1 MENIIL
7 NQMNALIMNI
17 NDKYW
22 RKNMNRLTEKKRAR
36 RMVIKRRGLAA
47 TVCRSDNY
55 AGGEREASCS
65 FIQTPALRE
74 FRITAG

>member
-22 RKNMNRLTEKKRAR
+22 RKKYEQINREKNTIRSTDKR
-36 RMVIKRRGLAA
+36 G
-47 TVCRSDNY
+47 N
-55 AGGEREASCS
+55 
-65 FIQTPALRE
+65 
-74 FRITAG
+74 

>member
-22 RKNMNRLTEKKRAR
+22 RKKYEQSNREKRTW
-36 RMVIKRRGLAA
+36 RMVLKRRGLAA
-47 TVCRSDNY
+47 VVCRSDNHT
-55 AGGEREASCS
+55 GGEVDGE
-65 FIQTPALRE
+65 INT
-74 FRITAG
+74 